1 VIGRCFVDNKKKE
14 SSDDNR
20 SENNVS
26 GQDGN
31 EEKTKE
37 DKLPDGYDSVYL
49 HDPDSDNHLEGQY
62 YHRYKIY
69 NQDRVQLLHKV
80 RTKILINEKLNQDK
94 PECLI
99 DGCEYDASTIYYC
112 ETDKAYFCSEHLK
125 KHHSLEE
132 EQMSNN

>member
-1 VIGRCFVDNKKKE
+1 MIGRCFVFNKKKE

-80 RTKILINEKLNQDK
+80 RTKILINEKLN
-94 PECLI
+94 
-99 DGCEYDASTIYYC
+99 
-112 ETDKAYFCSEHLK
+112 
-125 KHHSLEE
+125 
-132 EQMSNN
+132 